1 MSLATGAG
9 HMSEFLV
16 FPQSV
21 TVQTKNDDSEEAI
34 LRVVE
39 RAVDAVDTR
48 IFEFC
53 MTREDLQRLRE
64 DITTALSEE
73 HVPE

>member
-1 MSLATGAG
+1 MSG
-9 HMSEFLV
+9 FLV

-21 TVQTKNDDSEEAI
+21 TVQTKNDDSEAAI

-39 RAVDAVDTR
+39 RPVDAADNR

-64 DITTALSEE
+64 DITTALSKGRL
-73 HVPE
+73 PE

>member
-1 MSLATGAG
+1 
-9 HMSEFLV
+9 MSEFLV

-21 TVQTKNDDSEEAI
+21 TVQTKNDDSEAAI
-34 LRVVE
+34 LRVIE

-64 DITTALSEE
+64 DITTVLSKE

>member
-1 MSLATGAG
+1 MTV
-9 HMSEFLV
+9 FLV

-21 TVQTKNDDSEEAI
+21 TVQIKSDDSEAAT
-34 LRVVE
+34 LRVIE
-39 RAVDAVDTR
+39 QAVDTADTR

-64 DITTALSEE
+64 DITTTLSEGRL
-73 HVPE
+73 PD

>member
-1 MSLATGAG
+1 MSG
-9 HMSEFLV
+9 FII

-21 TVQTKNDDSEEAI
+21 TVQTKNNDSEAAI
-34 LRVVE
+34 LRVIE
-39 RAVDAVDTR
+39 RAVDAADTR

-64 DITTALSEE
+64 DITTALSKERI
-73 HVPE
+73 PE

>member
-1 MSLATGAG
+1 MSG
-9 HMSEFLV
+9 FLI

-21 TVQTKNDDSEEAI
+21 TVQTKSDDSEAAI

-53 MTREDLQRLRE
+53 MKREDLQQLRE
-64 DITTALSEE
+64 DITAALSIG
-73 HVPE
+73 HIPE

>member
-1 MSLATGAG
+1 
-9 HMSEFLV
+9 MSEFLV

-21 TVQTKNDDSEEAI
+21 TVQTKNDDSEAAI

-39 RAVDAVDTR
+39 RALDAVDTR

>member
-1 MSLATGAG
+1 
-9 HMSEFLV
+9 MSEFLV

-21 TVQTKNDDSEEAI
+21 TVQTKNDDSEAAI

-48 IFEFC
+48 VFEFC

>member
-1 MSLATGAG
+1 MGAG
-9 HMSEFLV
+9 LMSGFLI

-21 TVQTKNDDSEEAI
+21 TVQTKNDDSEATI
-34 LRVVE
+34 IQIIE

-53 MTREDLQRLRE
+53 MKREDLQQLRE
-64 DITTALSEE
+64 DITAALSKG
-73 HVPE
+73 HLPE

>member
-1 MSLATGAG
+1 
-9 HMSEFLV
+9 MSEFLV

-21 TVQTKNDDSEEAI
+21 TVQTKNDDSEAAI

-48 IFEFC
+48 IFEFS

>member
-1 MSLATGAG
+1 MRG
-9 HMSEFLV
+9 FLV

-21 TVQTKNDDSEEAI
+21 TVQTKNDSEAAI
-34 LRVVE
+34 LRVTE
-39 RAVDAVDTR
+39 RAVDAADTR

-64 DITTALSEE
+64 DITAALLNGRI
-73 HVPE
+73 PE

>member
-1 MSLATGAG
+1 
-9 HMSEFLV
+9 MSEFLV

-21 TVQTKNDDSEEAI
+21 TVQTKNDDSEAAI

-39 RAVDAVDTR
+39 RAVDTVDTR

>member
-21 TVQTKNDDSEEAI
+21 TVETKNDDSDAAI

-64 DITTALSEE
+64 DITTALSKE

>member
-1 MSLATGAG
+1 
-9 HMSEFLV
+9 MSEFLV

-21 TVQTKNDDSEEAI
+21 TVQTKNDDSDAAI

>member
-1 MSLATGAG
+1 MTA
-9 HMSEFLV
+9 FLV

-21 TVQTKNDDSEEAI
+21 TVQIKSDDSETAT

-39 RAVDAVDTR
+39 RAVDAADCR

-53 MTREDLQRLRE
+53 MTREGLQRLRE
-64 DITTALSEE
+64 DITTALSKGRL
-73 HVPE
+73 PE

>member
-21 TVQTKNDDSEEAI
+21 TVQTKNDDSEAAI

-48 IFEFC
+48 VFEFC

>member
-1 MSLATGAG
+1 MNLATGAG

-21 TVQTKNDDSEEAI
+21 TVQTKDDDSEAAI
-34 LRVVE
+34 LRVIE
-39 RAVDAVDTR
+39 RAVGAVDTR

-64 DITTALSEE
+64 DITTVLSKE

>member
-1 MSLATGAG
+1 MNG
-9 HMSEFLV
+9 FLI

-21 TVQTKNDDSEEAI
+21 TVQTKNDDSETAI
-34 LRVVE
+34 IRIVE
-39 RAVDAVDTR
+39 RTVNSVDTR

-53 MTREDLQRLRE
+53 MKREDLYQLRE
-64 DITTALSEE
+64 DITATLSKG

>member
-1 MSLATGAG
+1 
-9 HMSEFLV
+9 MSEFLV

-21 TVQTKNDDSEEAI
+21 TVQTKNDEPEAAI

-39 RAVDAVDTR
+39 RAADAVDTR

>member
-1 MSLATGAG
+1 
-9 HMSEFLV
+9 MSEFLV

-21 TVQTKNDDSEEAI
+21 TVQTKNDEPEAAI

>member
-1 MSLATGAG
+1 
-9 HMSEFLV
+9 MSEFLV

-21 TVQTKNDDSEEAI
+21 TVQTKNDDSEAAI
-34 LRVVE
+34 LRVTE
-39 RAVDAVDTR
+39 RAVDAVGTR

-53 MTREDLQRLRE
+53 MTREDLQRHRE
-64 DITTALSEE
+64 DITTVLSKE

>member
-1 MSLATGAG
+1 
-9 HMSEFLV
+9 MSEFLV

-21 TVQTKNDDSEEAI
+21 TVQTKNDDSEAAI

-39 RAVDAVDTR
+39 RALDAVDTR

-64 DITTALSEE
+64 DITTVLSKE

>member
-1 MSLATGAG
+1 MNLATGAG

-21 TVQTKNDDSEEAI
+21 TVQTKNDDSEAAI
-34 LRVVE
+34 LRVTE
-39 RAVDAVDTR
+39 RAVDAVDAR

-64 DITTALSEE
+64 DITTVLSKE

>member
-1 MSLATGAG
+1 MGAG
-9 HMSEFLV
+9 LMSGFLI
-16 FPQSV
+16 FPQWV
-21 TVQTKNDDSEEAI
+21 TVQTKSDNSEAAI

-53 MTREDLQRLRE
+53 MKREDLQQLRE
-64 DITTALSEE
+64 DITAALSIG
-73 HVPE
+73 HIPE

>member
-1 MSLATGAG
+1 MNLATGAG

-21 TVQTKNDDSEEAI
+21 TVQTKNDDSEAAI
-34 LRVVE
+34 LRVIE

-64 DITTALSEE
+64 DITTVLSKE

>member
-1 MSLATGAG
+1 
-9 HMSEFLV
+9 MSEFLV

-21 TVQTKNDDSEEAI
+21 TVQTKNDDSEAAI

-39 RAVDAVDTR
+39 RAIDAVDTR

>member
-1 MSLATGAG
+1 
-9 HMSEFLV
+9 MSEFLV

-21 TVQTKNDDSEEAI
+21 TVQTKNDDSEAAI

>member
-1 MSLATGAG
+1 MSG
-9 HMSEFLV
+9 FLV

-21 TVQTKNDDSEEAI
+21 TVQTKNDDSEAAI
-34 LRVVE
+34 LRVIE
-39 RAVDAVDTR
+39 RAVDVADTR

-64 DITTALSEE
+64 DITTALSKERI
-73 HVPE
+73 PE

>member
-21 TVQTKNDDSEEAI
+21 TVQTKNDDSEAAI